1 MMEMAKINIE
11 ILLLFYMYFAVYLAG
26 YFIP

>member
-1 MMEMAKINIE
+1 MSKINIE